1 MRVEKNIMINMD
13 FVKSKLATVKK
24 FSAAFVKWVVI
35 AVGVGIIGGVVGS
48 LFHLA
53 VNFAT
58 DFRLEHPWTLY
69 LLPLAGLFIVFSYRA
84 CKVDEETGTNLI
96 ISSVRSNIK
105 VPAVVAPLI
114 FLATVLTH
122 LTGGSAGRE
131 GAALQLGGSIGAKVG
146 GILHLDE
153 KDSSLVIMCG
163 MSAVFAALFGTPLTA
178 TFFAME
184 VISVGVIYY
193 VGLVP
198 CIASSLIA
206 YKISLLAGL
215 APTKFSIAKSIPD
228 LSLVSAVQVAAL
240 AALCA
245 VISILLCMT
254 MEYTHSRFKMHIPNT
269 YIRIAAG
276 GAAVILLTLL
286 VGTRDYNGSGVD
298 VIVRAV
304 EGGESRPEA
313 FLLKIIFTAVTINTG
328 FKGGEI
334 VPTFFIG
341 ATFGCTVAPLLGLSP
356 SFGAAIGLVALFC
369 GVVNCPVA
377 SILLSFELFG
387 GGGLILFAVASGVSY
402 MLSGYYGLYSSQK
415 IMYSKTKPEYINI
428 NAK

>member
-1 MRVEKNIMINMD
+1 MR
-13 FVKSKLATVKK
+13 TVKK
-24 FSAAFVKWVVI
+24 FSIAFAKWVFI
-35 AVGVGIIGGVVGS
+35 ACAVGVIGGIIGS
-48 LFHLA
+48 LFHMA

-58 DFRLEHPWTLY
+58 DFREGHSWTLY
-69 LLPLAGLFIVFSYRA
+69 LMPLAGLFIIFSYRV

-96 ISSVRSNIK
+96 ISSVRGNIK
-105 VPAVVAPLI
+105 VPLLMAPLI
-114 FLATVLTH
+114 FLGTVLTH

-131 GAALQLGGSIGAKVG
+131 GAALQLGGSIGAKAG
-146 GILHLDE
+146 ELLKLDE

-215 APTKFSIAKSIPD
+215 APTKFNITGIPR
-228 LSLVSAVQVAAL
+228 LSLVSVTQIAAL

-245 VISILLCMT
+245 VISILLCMV
-254 MEYTHSRFKMHIPNT
+254 MEFSHSRFQMYLPNT
-269 YIRIAAG
+269 YLRIAVG
-276 GAAVILLTLL
+276 GVVIIALTLL
-286 VGTRDYNGSGVD
+286 VGTRVYNGAGVD
-298 VIVRAV
+298 VIVAAL
-304 EGGESRPEA
+304 EKGKAHPEA
-313 FLLKIIFTAVTINTG
+313 FALKMLFTAITINTG

-341 ATFGCTVAPLLGLSP
+341 ATFGCTAAGFLGLDP

-377 SILLSFELFG
+377 SILLSYELFG
-387 GGGLILFAVASGVSY
+387 GSGLVLFAVACGVSY

>member
-1 MRVEKNIMINMD
+1 MR
-13 FVKSKLATVKK
+13 TVKK
-24 FSAAFVKWVVI
+24 FSIAFAKWVFI
-35 AVGVGIIGGVVGS
+35 ACAVGVIGGIVGS
-48 LFHLA
+48 LFHMA

-58 DFRLEHPWTLY
+58 GFRECHSWTLY
-69 LLPLAGLFIVFSYRA
+69 LMPLAGLFIIFSYRV
-84 CKVDEETGTNLI
+84 CKVNEETGTNLI
-96 ISSVRSNIK
+96 ISSVRGNIK
-105 VPAVVAPLI
+105 VPLLMAPLI
-114 FLATVLTH
+114 FLGTVLTH

-131 GAALQLGGSIGAKVG
+131 GAALQLGGSIGAKAG
-146 GILHLDE
+146 ELLKLDE
-153 KDSSLVIMCG
+153 KDSSL
-163 MSAVFAALFGTPLTA
+163 
-178 TFFAME
+178 

-215 APTKFSIAKSIPD
+215 APTKFNITGIPR
-228 LSLVSAVQVAAL
+228 LSLVSVTQIAAL

-245 VISILLCMT
+245 VISILLCMV
-254 MEYTHSRFKMHIPNT
+254 MEFSHSRFQMYLPNT
-269 YIRIAAG
+269 YLRIAVG
-276 GAAVILLTLL
+276 GVVIIALTLL
-286 VGTRDYNGSGVD
+286 VGTRDYNGAGVD
-298 VIVRAV
+298 VIVAAL
-304 EGGESRPEA
+304 EKGKAHPEA
-313 FLLKIIFTAVTINTG
+313 FALKMLFTAITINTG

-341 ATFGCTVAPLLGLSP
+341 ATFGCTAAGFLGLDP

-377 SILLSFELFG
+377 SILLSYELFG
-387 GGGLILFAVASGVSY
+387 GSGLVLFAVACGVSY

>member
-1 MRVEKNIMINMD
+1 MLNME
-13 FVKSKLATVKK
+13 FVKAKMRTVKK
-24 FSAAFVKWVVI
+24 FSVAFVKWVFI
-35 AVGVGIIGGVVGS
+35 ACAVGVIGGIVGS

-58 DFRLEHPWTLY
+58 DFRLAHSWTLY
-69 LLPLAGLFIVFSYRA
+69 LLPIAGLFIVFSYRA

-105 VPAVVAPLI
+105 VPLLMAPLI
-114 FLATVLTH
+114 FMGTVLTH
-122 LTGGSAGRE
+122 ITGGSAGRE
-131 GAALQLGGSIGAKVG
+131 GAALQLGGSLGAKVG
-146 GILHLDE
+146 ELLKLDE

-206 YKISLLAGL
+206 YKISILAGL
-215 APTKFSIAKSIPD
+215 APTKFNIGGAIPKLSMVSVAQIAG
-228 LSLVSAVQVAAL
+228 LS
-240 AALCA
+240 ALCA
-245 VISILLCMT
+245 VISIVLCMV
-254 MEYTHSRFKMHIPNT
+254 MEFTHSRFKMYMPNT
-269 YIRIAAG
+269 YLRIAIG
-276 GAAVILLTLL
+276 GVAIILLTLL
-286 VGTRDYNGSGVD
+286 IGTRDYNGSGVD
-298 VIVRAV
+298 VIVNAI
-304 EGGESRPEA
+304 ESGKANPEA
-313 FLLKIIFTAVTINTG
+313 FVLKIIFTAITINTG

-341 ATFGCTVAPLLGLSP
+341 ATFGCTAAPLLGLDP
-356 SFGAAIGLVALFC
+356 AFGAAVGLVALFC

-387 GGGLILFAVASGVSY
+387 GGGLILFAVACGVSY

-415 IMYSKTKPEYINI
+415 IMYSKTKPEFINI